1 MPALSRKF
9 FLALAL
15 ILSPSQ
21 LIAEELMI
29 AVASNFTGTINEV
42 IRQFEAQSEHRIR
55 LSFGSSGQIFAQI
68 INGAPYDMFF
78 SADQEKPL
86 ELENRQLIA
95 ENSRFTYA
103 VGRLVL
109 WSRSAGINLDQGGIL
124 KRGDFNRLA
133 MANPRLAPYGQAAE
147 ETMQALD
154 VLASTRNK
162 RVYGQNI
169 TQAFQ
174 FVETGNA
181 EIGFVAL
188 SQLQASGLIAE
199 GSAWLVP
206 EDYHAPIRQDSVIL
220 KRAENSVAAEA
231 FKQFL
236 LGNQAAAIIQR
247 FGYRLP

>member
-220 KRAENSVAAEA
+220 KRAENSMAAEA